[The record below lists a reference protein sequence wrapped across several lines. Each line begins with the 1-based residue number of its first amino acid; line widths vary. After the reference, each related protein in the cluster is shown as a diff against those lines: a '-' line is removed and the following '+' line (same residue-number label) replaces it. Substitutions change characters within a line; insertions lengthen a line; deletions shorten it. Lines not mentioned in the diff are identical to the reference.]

1 MPSDERSPEN
11 DKRVQAKKD
20 LYFLIE
26 ALKEIG
32 ATWTTALTSAG
43 VLEGEFFFSARSVW
57 QTLTCLRHKMC
68 CSDRARL

>member
-1 MPSDERSPEN
+1 MALAAFPKDGCLIPADERSPED
-11 DKRVQAKKD
+11 DKRIQAKKD

-43 VLEGEFFFSARSVW
+43 VLEGEFFFHLGLFDTSI
-57 QTLTCLRHKMC
+57 
-68 CSDRARL
+68 